1 MPISNGTYSTPDN
14 GIFDQGKQG
23 AAVTYGSPVQKVSIA
38 KTVDG
43 QKVTSEDVLWAL
55 LDYYDANPY
64 YTYGGL
70 EAVEEQGDRFVFTV
84 YASVSTNPANFAV
97 KAPGGAVTIYYRWH
111 MSRMIRQNPA
121 VCIRAILGM

>member
-1 MPISNGTYSTPDN
+1 M
-14 GIFDQGKQG
+14 
-23 AAVTYGSPVQKVSIA
+23 
-38 KTVDG
+38 DG

-84 YASVSTNPANFAV
+84 YASVSSNPANFAV
-97 KAPGGAVTIYYRWH
+97 KAQESCHDLLPGGIC
-111 MSRMIRQNPA
+111 P
-121 VCIRAILGM
+121 G

>member
-1 MPISNGTYSTPDN
+1 M
-14 GIFDQGKQG
+14 
-23 AAVTYGSPVQKVSIA
+23 
-38 KTVDG
+38 
-43 QKVTSEDVLWAL
+43 TSEDVLWAL

-97 KAPGGAVTIYYRWH
+97 KAQEELSRFISGWH
-111 MSRMIRQNPA
+111 MSRMIRQNP
-121 VCIRAILGM
+121 RGMYTCHTRM